1 METRMHLKV
10 SYLAAIRMTAPTFR
24 KKKNNNKVASF
35 STSFLMS
42 IFRWIS
48 EKELKQEIA
57 NQGDEFCCKKKHE
70 NVIVQGWVLSLL

>member
-1 METRMHLKV
+1 
-10 SYLAAIRMTAPTFR
+10 
-24 KKKNNNKVASF
+24 
-35 STSFLMS
+35 MS

-57 NQGDEFCCKKKHE
+57 NQGDEFRCKKKHE

>member
-1 METRMHLKV
+1 MATRMQLKV
-10 SYLAAIRMTAPTFR
+10 LYLAAIRMTARTFR
-24 KKKNNNKVASF
+24 KKNNNKVASF

-57 NQGDEFCCKKKHE
+57 NKGDEFRCKKKHE